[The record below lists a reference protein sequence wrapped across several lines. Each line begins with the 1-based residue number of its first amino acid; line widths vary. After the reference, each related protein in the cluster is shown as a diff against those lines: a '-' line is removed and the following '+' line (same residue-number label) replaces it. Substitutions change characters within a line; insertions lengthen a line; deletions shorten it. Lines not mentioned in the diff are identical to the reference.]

1 MESQNA
7 FLQDRER
14 QQSRVIAS
22 LKHGLMQESR
32 REPESLAQDQQ
43 EIERLQAE
51 LDQCRLNLS
60 STEAQLITNKL
71 LYDGELTAIFSK
83 LEEAVARQD
92 GEVRG
97 LQEQLAWETAR
108 REELIT
114 EAVGPMHEEMRL
126 AMETVHQVA
135 MASPFA
141 VVFCGMIRVHLS
153 GEHLTLAPFSM

>member
-71 LYDGELTAIFSK
+71 LYDGE
-83 LEEAVARQD
+83 
-92 GEVRG
+92 
-97 LQEQLAWETAR
+97 
-108 REELIT
+108 
-114 EAVGPMHEEMRL
+114 
-126 AMETVHQVA
+126 
-135 MASPFA
+135 
-141 VVFCGMIRVHLS
+141 
-153 GEHLTLAPFSM
+153 